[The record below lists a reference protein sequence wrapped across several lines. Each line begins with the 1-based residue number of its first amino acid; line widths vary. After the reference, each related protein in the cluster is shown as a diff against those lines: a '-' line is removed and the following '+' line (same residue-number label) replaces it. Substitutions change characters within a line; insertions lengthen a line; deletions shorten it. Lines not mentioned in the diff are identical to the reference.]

1 MGGRSGP
8 GGEEGYTL
16 VEIAVTIAILG
27 ILVMLA
33 ISSFGE
39 LMEKYGV
46 EAETKQLY
54 ADLMEARG
62 RAMQRNR
69 YHFVRITETGYAT
82 YEDSSPAPDGNR
94 QYDAGSDNQV
104 VSVTVKHGIA
114 TALAA
119 TGTADNVIFD
129 RRGIAAGT
137 GYIRF
142 SVASG
147 SSAIPDYDC
156 ITILETRIRTGKYTS
171 AGGGACVEK

>member
-1 MGGRSGP
+1 M
-8 GGEEGYTL
+8 

-27 ILVMLA
+27 ILAMLA
-33 ISSFGE
+33 ISSFRE

-54 ADLMEARG
+54 ADLMDARG

-69 YHFVRITETGYAT
+69 YHFVRIKANRLGYET
-82 YEDSSPAPDGNR
+82 YEDSNTSPDGNR
-94 QYDAGSDNQV
+94 QYDAGLDNQV
-104 VSVTVKHGIA
+104 ANVTVKHQI
-114 TALAA
+114 TASLTG

-129 RRGIAAGT
+129 RRGVTSGT

-147 SSAIPDYDC
+147 SSASPDYDC
-156 ITILETRIRTGKYTS
+156 ITILQTRIRTGKMNS
-171 AGGGACVEK
+171 ALDNCVEK

>member
-1 MGGRSGP
+1 M
-8 GGEEGYTL
+8 

-27 ILVMLA
+27 ILAMLA
-33 ISSFGE
+33 VSSFRE

-54 ADLMEARG
+54 ADLMDARG

-69 YHFVRITETGYAT
+69 YHFVRIKANRLGYDM
-82 YEDSSPAPDGNR
+82 YEDSNTPPDGNR
-94 QYDAGSDNQV
+94 LYDGLDNQV
-104 VSVTVKHGIA
+104 FNVTVKHQIA
-114 TALAA
+114 TSLTA

-129 RRGIAAGT
+129 RRGIASGT

-147 SSAIPDYDC
+147 SSASPDYDC
-156 ITILETRIRTGKYTS
+156 ITILQTRVRTGKMNN
-171 AGGGACVEK
+171 ALDNCVEK

>member
-1 MGGRSGP
+1 MDARGRAGGG
-8 GGEEGYTL
+8 EGYTL

-27 ILVMLA
+27 ILVVLA

-46 EAETKQLY
+46 ESETKQLY

-82 YEDSSPAPDGNR
+82 YEDISPAPDGNR

-104 VSVTVKHGIA
+104 VGVTVKHSI
-114 TALAA
+114 TSSLAA

-137 GYIRF
+137 GYVRF

-156 ITILETRIRTGKYTS
+156 ITILETRIRTGKMNV
-171 AGGGACVEK
+171 AMDNCVEK